1 MPVATEKRY
10 QNTTVRLPRQVY
22 ERAKTVAVRSQAASF
37 NEFVVQA
44 IEEKV
49 QRLTEKEID
58 AAFAHMASDTD
69 YQRSSIAVA
78 SAFEKSD
85 WEAFQSGA
93 NSGTTHEQRHDQRHD
108 KRTTR
113 ASKTR
118 SR

>member
-49 QRLTEKEID
+49 QRLTETEID
-58 AAFAHMASDTD
+58 AAFAHMASDAD
-69 YQRSSIAVA
+69 YQRGSIALT
-78 SAFEKSD
+78 SEFEKSD

-93 NSGTTHEQRHDQRHD
+93 AAPATREQRHAQPRSQG
-108 KRTTR
+108 KTR